1 MTLAKSCE
9 PLGKPGQP
17 KWTDPEVHR
26 LVNPNQGLPGSRWKN
41 AQFRIRPD
49 LWWPVL
55 WWFFAT
61 LVILVVI
68 LRRSWLYPSGF
79 PNQRVPSGQARFP
92 DPLRKASGS
101 GNLST
106 SGHPDPGRN
115 AAHYR
120 VSTNLCQQSHT
131 KLMPSGHSFHNFKYP
146 FFLTTVWIKII
157 VLSRSILITIQLF
170 PNSAK
175 DLEVRLNFE
184 QATYCLRDWG
194 ASPYMTN
201 NLL

>member
-1 MTLAKSCE
+1 MKKCS
-9 PLGKPGQP
+9 
-17 KWTDPEVHR
+17 
-26 LVNPNQGLPGSRWKN
+26 NPDSARFVV
-41 AQFRIRPD
+41 AS
-49 LWWPVL
+49 
-55 WWFFAT
+55 T
-61 LVILVVI
+61 LVVLCN
-68 LRRSWLYPSGF
+68 LGHPGGYSKEASSWLYPSGF

-92 DPLRKASGS
+92 DPLPKASGS

-175 DLEVRLNFE
+175 DLEVRFNFE
-184 QATYCLRDWG
+184 QATYCLRD
-194 ASPYMTN
+194 
-201 NLL
+201 

>member
-1 MTLAKSCE
+1 MKKCS
-9 PLGKPGQP
+9 
-17 KWTDPEVHR
+17 
-26 LVNPNQGLPGSRWKN
+26 
-41 AQFRIRPD
+41 IPD
-49 LWWPVL
+49 SVR
-55 WWFFAT
+55 FVVAST
-61 LVILVVI
+61 LVVFCNLGHPGGYSKAAS
-68 LRRSWLYPSGF
+68 SWLYPSGF

-92 DPLRKASGS
+92 DPLPKASGS

-131 KLMPSGHSFHNFKYP
+131 KLMPSGHSFHNFKYS
-146 FFLTTVWIKII
+146 FSVWIKII

-175 DLEVRLNFE
+175 DLGVRFNFE
-184 QATYCLRDWG
+184 QATYCLRD
-194 ASPYMTN
+194 
-201 NLL
+201 

>member
-1 MTLAKSCE
+1 MTERDEEPRSLARRGITALTWRS
-9 PLGKPGQP
+9 L
-17 KWTDPEVHR
+17 
-26 LVNPNQGLPGSRWKN
+26 
-41 AQFRIRPD
+41 A
-49 LWWPVL
+49 VL
-55 WWFFAT
+55 IAGDD
-61 LVILVVI
+61 V
-68 LRRSWLYPSGF
+68 
-79 PNQRVPSGQARFP
+79 ARFP
-92 DPLRKASGS
+92 NPLPKASGS

-157 VLSRSILITIQLF
+157 VLSRSILITIQFF